1 MKLKRFVSILL
12 LFMMLLSVAGCGQQT
27 RTYYGKRVD
36 IDLIRKENH
45 IPGKKAALDWARIY
59 VDLRG
64 NGSTFTKEEIAS
76 ELEAWGYNKKEI
88 KYALKHID

>member
-1 MKLKRFVSILL
+1 MKIKRFISIAL
-12 LFMMLLSVAGCGQQT
+12 LFIMMLSVAGCGQTKFTQYNE
-27 RTYYGKRVD
+27 RLNPKFIAKQNIV
-36 IDLIRKENH
+36 
-45 IPGKKAALDWARIY
+45 PGKEGALEWARVY

-64 NGSTFTKEEIAS
+64 KGSTFTKEEIAS

>member
-1 MKLKRFVSILL
+1 MKIKRFMSIAL
-12 LFMMLLSVAGCGQQT
+12 LFMMIMFIAGCGQT
-27 RTYYGKRVD
+27 ENSFYKERAD
-36 IDLIRKENH
+36 IKLITKQNFV
-45 IPGKKAALDWARIY
+45 PGKEAALDWARVY

-64 NGSTFTKEEIAS
+64 KGSTFTKKEIAS